1 MAKQSVEEIKAASR
15 GLRGK
20 IVETLLSGASHF
32 EEPEY
37 QLLKF
42 HGTYQQDDRDQR
54 KERRQ
59 QKLDKAWS
67 FMVRTKMPGGSMSAK
82 QYLIH
87 DDVANQLGNATL
99 RLTTRQGIQL
109 HGILM
114 GSLRDCIQT
123 IQSSGLTTSGACGD
137 VVRNTMG
144 PAAPLKDALHLDAE
158 IVAQEISNRYFAK
171 TSAFANIWLDGE
183 KLDLEKDIETGKV
196 KTEEPIYGDRYLP
209 RKFKIGISVPPRND
223 VDIFSQDIGMV
234 PHLGDDGTVEG
245 YSIYVGGGFGMS
257 HGKIQTHPALAKPL
271 FFVRRDKVF
280 AATDAIVTVQRDF
293 GNRDDRAQ
301 ARLKYLIREKGIEWF
316 RSEVESRI
324 DFPTEAVRE
333 TQFETVADQLGW
345 HEQGDGKLFCAVYIG
360 QGRVMDHQNGPAY
373 KGMLRDI
380 AEQIGCPMRVTPNT
394 NLIFHDLDPSQKDA
408 VDAILAKHRVPHSD
422 EFTELR
428 KVAHACV
435 SMPTCGLALAESER
449 IFNGVLEKI
458 DDVLRDLKLEKEP
471 ILVRMTGCPNGCAR
485 PYNCDFGFVGR
496 SPNKYAM
503 FVGGAVTGDRL
514 AGLEKKVVL
523 LDDIA
528 SEMRPYLEDFA
539 KNREAGETF
548 SQFWGR
554 TRTNGDAPSPEQ
566 FHIELAEREA
576 KKAEANPTV

>member
-1 MAKQSVEEIKAASR
+1 MAKKSVEEIKAESR

-20 IVETLLSGASHF
+20 IVETLLSDASHF
-32 EEPEY
+32 EEAEY

-54 KERRQ
+54 KERRK

-67 FMVRTKMPGGSMSAK
+67 FMVRTKMPSGTMTSQ
-82 QYLIH
+82 QYLLH
-87 DDVANQLGNATL
+87 DDVANDLGNSTL

-114 GSLRDCIQT
+114 GSLRDTIQT
-123 IQSSGLTTSGACGD
+123 IQKSGLTTSGACGD

-158 IVAQEISNRYFAK
+158 VVAQEISDRFFAK
-171 TSAFANIWLDGE
+171 TTAFAQIWLDGE
-183 KLDLEKDIETGKV
+183 KLDLEKDIEGGKV
-196 KTEEPIYGDRYLP
+196 ETEEPIYGKVYLP

-223 VDIFSQDIGMV
+223 VDIFSQDIGLV
-234 PHLGDDGTVEG
+234 PHAGADGSVEG

-257 HGKIQTHPALAKPL
+257 HGKVETHPCLAKPL
-271 FFVRRDKVF
+271 HFVKRANVIE
-280 AATDAIVTVQRDF
+280 AVETIVKIQRDH
-293 GNRDDRAQ
+293 GNREDRKQ
-301 ARLKYLIREKGIEWF
+301 ARMKYLVEKRGIDWF
-316 RSEVESRI
+316 REEFANRT
-324 DFPTEAVRE
+324 DFPTEDVRE
-333 TQFETVADQLGW
+333 TKFETVADQLGW
-345 HEQGDGKLFCAVYIG
+345 HEQGDGKWFCCVYIS
-360 QGRVMDHQNGPAY
+360 QGRIMDHEGGPAY
-373 KGMLRDI
+373 KAMMREI
-380 AEQIGCPMRVTPNT
+380 AEQIGCKMRVTPNT
-394 NLIFHDLDPSQKDA
+394 NVLFYDLEAGQREA
-408 VDAILAKHRVPHSD
+408 VDAILAKHNVPHSD

-449 IFNGVLEKI
+449 IFNGVLDKI
-458 DDVLRDLKLEKEP
+458 DDVLRDLQLEKEP

-496 SPNKYAM
+496 GPNKYAM
-503 FVGGAVTGDRL
+503 FVGGAITGDRL

-548 SQFWGR
+548 SKFWGR
-554 TRTNGDAPSPEQ
+554 TRTNGAAPHPEQ
-566 FHIELAEREA
+566 FHIDQ
-576 KKAEANPTV
+576 PFFTF